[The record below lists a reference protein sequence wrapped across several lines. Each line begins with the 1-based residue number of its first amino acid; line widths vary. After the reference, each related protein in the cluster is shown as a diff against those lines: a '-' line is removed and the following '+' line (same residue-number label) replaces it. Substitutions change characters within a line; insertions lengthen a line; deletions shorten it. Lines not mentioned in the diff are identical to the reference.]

1 MNTQHRILTAAIL
14 ALGLAACG
22 QTEQAA
28 APAASTPE
36 PAAAAAP
43 PATTAAGPMVTNLTA
58 SLPPSG
64 ATVAGGYLTITGGAE
79 ADRLVGA
86 ASPVAAR
93 MELHEMAMVDN
104 MMTMRPVPAID
115 VPAGGTVEL
124 KRGGLHLMFID
135 LKQPLSDG
143 QLVPVTL
150 TFEKAGPMEVQL
162 KVTPAP
168 SSEHGEGEHGKGED
182 EHAGHER

>member
-1 MNTQHRILTAAIL
+1 MTHIHRILIAGTL
-14 ALGLAACG
+14 ALGLGACG
-22 QTEQAA
+22 QADPTATPAAPKAA
-28 APAASTPE
+28 AEAASS
-36 PAAAAAP
+36 
-43 PATTAAGPMVTNLTA
+43 PATTAGPMVTNLTA

-64 ATVAGGYLTITGGAE
+64 ATVAGGYLTITGGAQ

-86 ASPVAAR
+86 ASPAAAR

-104 MMTMRPVPAID
+104 MMTMRAIPAID
-115 VPAGGTVEL
+115 VPAGGAVEL

-135 LKQPLSDG
+135 LKAPLADG

-150 TFEKAGPMEVQL
+150 TFETAGPMEVQL

-168 SSEHGEGEHGKGED
+168 EGKDGKDGKETD
-182 EHAGHER
+182 EHAGHSR

>member
-1 MNTQHRILTAAIL
+1 MTHTHRILIAGVL

-22 QTEQAA
+22 QAEQATTPA
-28 APAASTPE
+28 APDATTEATM
-36 PAAAAAP
+36 P
-43 PATTAAGPMVTNLTA
+43 PATTAGPMVTNLTA

-64 ATVAGGYLTITGGAE
+64 ATVAGGYLTITGGA
-79 ADRLVGA
+79 AGDRLVGA

-135 LKQPLSDG
+135 LKAPLTDG

-168 SSEHGEGEHGKGED
+168 KGKDGKETD
-182 EHAGHER
+182 EHAGHSH